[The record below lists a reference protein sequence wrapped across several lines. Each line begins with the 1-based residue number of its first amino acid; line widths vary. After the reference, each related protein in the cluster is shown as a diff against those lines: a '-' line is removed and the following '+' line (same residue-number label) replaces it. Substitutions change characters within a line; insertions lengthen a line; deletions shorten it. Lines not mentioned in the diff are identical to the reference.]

1 MTNKIAADVFT
12 VNVGQFWNIVV
23 VPAEKE
29 FDELSRVKDSFVR
42 DSKTLEISAHSVI
55 DSLKRVP
62 VEPKSPEI
70 IEQVIA
76 TVWDADSR
84 LLKAIDCIKHS
95 VDRLPQ
101 SRAVILDAEQYCK
114 KIHEEIHGL
123 TREMADTVA
132 QWRARTSQA
141 AQLFSTESTK
151 NDAEIRIVSDGI
163 KEITQRTVAD
173 TERKIRDLEQ
183 QLKAPQESPLL
194 SSTPQSSKPK
204 VIAVVMAVL
213 AAVLAAVAG
222 YMFNLKPS
230 VFLGVAAILS
240 PLTYWGTARRF
251 GGGKLQPGIPGMQ
264 QEQTFDPVEF
274 KRRSR
279 QLAEEAAQKTR
290 VKVSAMQAEIKRIE
304 VAKSELVERRKR
316 AEQEASQS
324 AKAAL
329 MNIAEGKNRQLVKNA
344 QVVSEAARGL
354 SDWASKPIEKLMKGQ
369 VADLTKKVETFK
381 EQVKD
386 IENTLVSDGTK
397 NGVGATKL
405 SLGKLER
412 PFPPSVA
419 NILGVRTIQIPY
431 IFDLEDSG
439 LAVINDFSAPAFGN
453 SVKRPSLLNS
463 FVLRMLNNSGT
474 SGIVLH
480 LIDPTQFGAQFED
493 ILQVGGA
500 NLILLGGG
508 VVSQRRETEERL
520 TQISKVIE
528 ERIRVMAAS
537 NAASY
542 SDYIQKNTSAQFPVY
557 VLAIASFPDGFSETA
572 LGDLQRIAL
581 IGPRCGILILIEGK
595 NRFTQQNP
603 PRFDLGL
610 LLSSFSIMSCK
621 GEACILPDA
630 VWDDWSFLN
639 VPMNED
645 GKRRLIEKY
654 RLLPENIAPE
664 LKNSVLPKS
673 DTFQKVFLPEL
684 ERQGYWKSDA
694 IHGIKLPL
702 GVGKDGSLLYF
713 NLNNL
718 TPHAILTG
726 TSGSGKSTLLNSM
739 INYVALAYHPDE
751 LGLFLADFKGSEF
764 GIYAGTRQIRLVT
777 ETAASTAAGT
787 ADFRGGLPHA
797 RAIASTRRAEF
808 GDVLL
813 QEIKSEL
820 DRRVR
825 LFKEAEKTGNGKV
838 SEYHIYRKVTGRK
851 LPRLVF
857 ILDEF
862 QILFTDF
869 ETKSSRAN
877 ALAAMAQQA
886 RSFGVHIFL
895 ATQSVAPVSSS
906 IGTFLGL
913 IANRIVLPSHPSDL
927 TYVLSGEA
935 KEIAKHECRERGQGL
950 FDKRM
955 GEGHRDEIFL
965 FSAPYFPDE
974 DQTPALK
981 IIEQLFP
988 EANTYF
994 ENQYITADDPP
1005 SITECKLF
1013 GALQATP
1020 IPVALLGVPYALE
1033 HAVSASFESKR
1044 KRNLVCAISDRDQK
1058 INLMVSIF
1066 QSLARSAENPL
1077 IVLFC
1082 DNAIKDRCI
1091 KVLKALLL
1099 DTLQVEYCLFDEA
1112 GFERLASL
1120 GEKISHDGDKTISSQ
1135 KQFVIAFD
1143 PTDRQIVAGKLADGL
1158 RMLASYGPQA
1168 NCHVILFLKKHGD
1181 FEKLLEQE
1189 NYEVRVCDKASE
1201 TALKGFTNLERIPK
1215 FEKDNKELL
1224 FVDHSRADTKV
1235 FRAFNTEVG
1244 E

>member
-1 MTNKIAADVFT
+1 MTNEISTDASVS
-12 VNVGQFWNIVV
+12 VGQFWNNVV
-23 VPAEKE
+23 IPAEKTIDD
-29 FDELSRVKDSFVR
+29 FSRVKASFVR
-42 DSKTLEISAHSVI
+42 DSKTLGISAQSVI
-55 DSLKRVP
+55 DSLNRVSVGP
-62 VEPKSPEI
+62 SSPEI
-70 IEQVIA
+70 IEQAIA
-76 TVWDADSR
+76 TVRDTEGK
-84 LLKAIDCIKHS
+84 LLKAIDCIKQSMPLFPPS
-95 VDRLPQ
+95 VDLLPEIKE
-101 SRAVILDAEQYCK
+101 VILDAEQYCK
-114 KIHEEIHGL
+114 KIHDEIHGL
-123 TREMADTVA
+123 TRGMADVVS
-132 QWRARTSQA
+132 QWRAKTSQA
-141 AQLFSTESTK
+141 AQLISIESAK

-163 KEITQRTVAD
+163 KEIAQRTIAE
-173 TERKIRDLEQ
+173 TELKIRELEQ
-183 QLKAPQESPLL
+183 QLKIPQEPPLL
-194 SSTPQSSKPK
+194 PSTPQLPKPK
-204 VIAVVMAVL
+204 VIAVVIAVL

-222 YMFNLKPS
+222 YMFNLKPAI
-230 VFLGVAAILS
+230 FLGVAAILS
-240 PLTYWGTARRF
+240 PLTYWGMARGF
-251 GGGKLQPGIPGMQ
+251 GGGKLQLGIPALQ
-264 QEQTFDPVEF
+264 QVQTFDPIEF

-279 QLAEEAAQKTR
+279 LLAEDAAQKTK
-290 VKVSAMQAEIKRIE
+290 VKVSAMQAEIKRVE
-304 VAKSELVERRKR
+304 VAKLGLVDRRKS

-324 AKAAL
+324 AKVTL
-329 MNIAEGKNRQLVKNA
+329 MNIAEGRKSAIKKNA
-344 QVVSEAARGL
+344 QVVSEAAKGL

-369 VADLTKKVETFK
+369 VADLTKKVESFK

-386 IENTLVSDGTK
+386 NENALVSDSTK

-412 PFPPSVA
+412 PFPPGVA
-419 NILGVRTIQIPY
+419 NILGARTIQIPY
-431 IFDLEDSG
+431 VFDLKDRG
-439 LAVINDFSAPAFGN
+439 LAVINDFSAPAFGD

-463 FVLRMLNNSGT
+463 FVLRMLNNSRT

-500 NLILLGGG
+500 NLTLIGGG
-508 VVSQRRETEERL
+508 VVSQRREIEERL

-537 NAASY
+537 DAANY

-557 VLAIASFPDGFSETA
+557 VLAIASFPDGLSEAA
-572 LGDLQRIAL
+572 LGDLQRIAVT
-581 IGPRCGILILIEGK
+581 GPRCGILILVEGK

-610 LLSSFSIMSCK
+610 LFSSFSIMSCK
-621 GEACILPDA
+621 GEECILPDP
-630 VWDDWSFLN
+630 VWSGWSFLN
-639 VPMNED
+639 VSMSED
-645 GKRRLIEKY
+645 DKRQLIEKY
-654 RLLPENIAPE
+654 RLLPENIAAE

-713 NLNNL
+713 DLDNSA
-718 TPHAILTG
+718 PHAILTG
-726 TSGSGKSTLLNSM
+726 ASGSGKSTLLHSM
-739 INYVALAYHPDE
+739 INFVALAYHPDE

-764 GIYAGTRQIRLVT
+764 EIYAR
-777 ETAASTAAGT
+777 S
-787 ADFRGGLPHA
+787 LPHA

-813 QEIKSEL
+813 QEIKREL
-820 DRRVR
+820 DRRAQ
-825 LFKEAEKTGNGKV
+825 LFKAITKTSGKKI
-838 SEYHIYRKVTGRK
+838 SEFHTYREETGKR

-862 QILFTDF
+862 QVLFTDY
-869 ETKSSRAN
+869 ETKGSRAN
-877 ALAAMAQQA
+877 ALAVMAQQA

-895 ATQSVAPVSSS
+895 VTQSVAPVSNS
-906 IGTFLGL
+906 IGTFLGQ
-913 IANRIVLPSHPSDL
+913 IANRIVLPSDHSDL

-935 KEIAKHECRERGQGL
+935 KETAIRECQERGQGL
-950 FDKRM
+950 FDSKR
-955 GEGHRDEIFL
+955 GTGKGAEIVL
-965 FSAPYFPDE
+965 FAAPYFSKGD
-974 DQTPALK
+974 DTPARE
-981 IIEQLFP
+981 IIKQQFP
-988 EANTYF
+988 EAHAYYV
-994 ENQYITADDPP
+994 NQYVTAEEPP
-1005 SITECKLF
+1005 SITECGLF
-1013 GALQATP
+1013 QGLQPGPT
-1020 IPVALLGVPYALE
+1020 PVALLGMPYALE
-1033 HAVSASFESKR
+1033 HAVSVSFEPKR

-1066 QSLARSAENPL
+1066 QSLARSAEDPL

-1082 DNAIKDRCI
+1082 DNEIKDRCI
-1091 KVLKALLL
+1091 KILKTLLL

-1112 GFERLASL
+1112 GFEHLASL

-1143 PTDRQIVAGKLADGL
+1143 PTDRQIIAGKFAESL
-1158 RMLASYGPQA
+1158 RMLVSCGPQE

-1224 FVDHSRADTKV
+1224 FIDHSRADTKV
-1235 FRAFNTEVG
+1235 FRAFNTEFG